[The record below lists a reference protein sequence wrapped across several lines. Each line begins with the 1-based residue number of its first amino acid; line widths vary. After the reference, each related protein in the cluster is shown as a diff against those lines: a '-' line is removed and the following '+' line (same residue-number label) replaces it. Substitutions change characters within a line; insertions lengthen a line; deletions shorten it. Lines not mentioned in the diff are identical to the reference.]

1 MQNGGAGVM
10 GEGGKGVEEA
20 EPEFGRR
27 NGQQHQ
33 AAGQASAR
41 ERMSRGPRNQEAA
54 KEAESGALGRD
65 TVAGGGPR
73 GQIRKGWKARPG
85 RANS

>member
-10 GEGGKGVEEA
+10 GEGGKGVEGA
-20 EPEFGRR
+20 EPEFGGR
-27 NGQQHQ
+27 NAQQQ

-73 GQIRKGWKARPG
+73 GQIRKGWKTRPG
-85 RANS
+85 RANR